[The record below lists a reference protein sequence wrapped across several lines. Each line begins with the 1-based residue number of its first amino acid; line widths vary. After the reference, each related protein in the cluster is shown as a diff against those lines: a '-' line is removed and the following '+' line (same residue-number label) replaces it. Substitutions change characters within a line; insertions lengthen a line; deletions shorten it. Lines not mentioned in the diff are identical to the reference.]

1 MKIPDINTQNLYIT
15 AKLTSEAENKGD
27 ILPDEP
33 DSWFAKKK
41 KSFEKANRRTRRHC
55 RKAVKSQGMFW
66 LIIILVF
73 LNTCVLATEH
83 YRQPAW
89 LDYFQEYVNLFFVVL
104 FTFEMV
110 LKMYSLGFQVSQIY
124 FYFLNYTYKH
134 FDESDFSYELFDLTL
149 EGSWLL
155 INPNKLLNE
164 ITVL

>member
-1 MKIPDINTQNLYIT
+1 M
-15 AKLTSEAENKGD
+15 TSEAENKGD

-41 KSFEKANRRTRRHC
+41 KSFEKGNRRARRHC

-110 LKMYSLGFQVSQIY
+110 LKMYSLGFQVSHIY
-124 FYFLNYTYKH
+124 FCFLNKM
-134 FDESDFSYELFDLTL
+134 FILRNFLMNQTL
-149 EGSWLL
+149 VRDYP
-155 INPNKLLNE
+155 I
-164 ITVL
+164 II

>member
-1 MKIPDINTQNLYIT
+1 M
-15 AKLTSEAENKGD
+15 TSEAENKGD

-41 KSFEKANRRTRRHC
+41 KSFEKGNRRARRHC

-110 LKMYSLGFQVSQIY
+110 LKMYSLGFQVSHIY
-124 FYFLNYTYKH
+124 FCFLNKMFILYKL
-134 FDESDFSYELFDLTL
+134 FDESEYS
-149 EGSWLL
+149 
-155 INPNKLLNE
+155 
-164 ITVL
+164 